1 MAEPRV
7 TVTEITITNEGEDT
21 GALVLR
27 LAPEGDY
34 LILTQDGSEVL
45 LDADD
50 LPVLLREGMRLLE
63 QGSTEQAIPKPQF
76 PPPRAI
82 REGFIE

>member
-1 MAEPRV
+1 MAEPHV

-27 LAPEGDY
+27 LAPEADY

-63 QGSTEQAIPKPQF
+63 QGKP
-76 PPPRAI
+76 
-82 REGFIE
+82 

>member
-1 MAEPRV
+1 MTPTV
-7 TVTEITITNEGEDT
+7 TITEITMQNPGEEF
-21 GALVLR
+21 GALILR

-63 QGSTEQAIPKPQF
+63 QGRAST
-76 PPPRAI
+76 
-82 REGFIE
+82 

>member
-1 MAEPRV
+1 MPEPRV
-7 TVTEITITNEGEDT
+7 TVTEITITNEGDDT

-27 LAPEGDY
+27 LEPEGDY

-50 LPVLLREGMRLLE
+50 LSVLLREGMRLLE
-63 QGSTEQAIPKPQF
+63 QGK
-76 PPPRAI
+76 
-82 REGFIE
+82 